1 MPGEIEDLSTDSL
14 TLSSLLN
21 SDYRFEVPDYQRQ
34 YAWEKDQ
41 INQLWEDIQSI
52 ENEGTHFFG
61 SIVLIDKGAGHD
73 PSVYEVVDGQQR
85 LSTVIIILAV
95 IRQKYLSEGKKG
107 RAEAIKNDYLWEYDS
122 EREEYQ
128 NLKLNNLDNDDFNKI
143 LDSNYPDENSRLYDV
158 VRFYEKKIDQLSIS
172 KTVTL
177 EEKITD
183 SLSVVQITTSDQD
196 SAQLIFR
203 TLNDRGKDLSQVD
216 LMKNSLLEKAEREE
230 LNYTNIRDD
239 WEETIS
245 TLRYRIQNP
254 EKFFIHYM
262 MSSPKVNISDSISA
276 RTAHAYFKDI
286 LEGEY
291 GEIPVSEL
299 ITDMRSKSDLYRN
312 IVNNN
317 VHIFAPE
324 ANNRINIL
332 LSELSEFG
340 TTQER
345 TLFLF
350 LFSELDSPTEIIRGL
365 RIIESYNVRQTL
377 VEGKS
382 GSAIDKMYA
391 SICNEMQDTD
401 APIEYIQRKLQNEA
415 PTDTE
420 FRASILSREYKR
432 SGRTFYLLCKF
443 EKRYFSST
451 SDTTRIEA
459 DVEHIAPRS
468 AFTAK
473 KYSKWAEYFSMG
485 KSDFEQ
491 KKNKLGNLTL
501 LEERLNISAGIDPF
515 TEKQE
520 HYESS
525 DFEMSNALCRFDEW
539 SKSAIQTRTK
549 ELADNAP
556 QTWGFDF

>member
-254 EKFFIHYM
+254 EKFFIHSM
-262 MSSPKVNISDSISA
+262 ISSPKVNIPYSISA
-276 RTAHAYFKDI
+276 PTAH
-286 LEGEY
+286 
-291 GEIPVSEL
+291 SN
-299 ITDMRSKSDLYRN
+299 S
-312 IVNNN
+312 
-317 VHIFAPE
+317 
-324 ANNRINIL
+324 
-332 LSELSEFG
+332 
-340 TTQER
+340 
-345 TLFLF
+345 
-350 LFSELDSPTEIIRGL
+350 TEI
-365 RIIESYNVRQTL
+365 
-377 VEGKS
+377 
-382 GSAIDKMYA
+382 
-391 SICNEMQDTD
+391 
-401 APIEYIQRKLQNEA
+401 
-415 PTDTE
+415 
-420 FRASILSREYKR
+420 F
-432 SGRTFYLLCKF
+432 F
-443 EKRYFSST
+443 
-451 SDTTRIEA
+451 
-459 DVEHIAPRS
+459 
-468 AFTAK
+468 
-473 KYSKWAEYFSMG
+473 
-485 KSDFEQ
+485 
-491 KKNKLGNLTL
+491 
-501 LEERLNISAGIDPF
+501 
-515 TEKQE
+515 
-520 HYESS
+520 
-525 DFEMSNALCRFDEW
+525 
-539 SKSAIQTRTK
+539 
-549 ELADNAP
+549 
-556 QTWGFDF
+556 